1 MTTGWELCYSQLT
14 THKTQPNR
22 NMQDDRYTKGMQT
35 RRSVLGDAH
44 VDKAE
49 ANKTDFDSDFQEY
62 ITKNAWGDVW
72 SRPGLTK
79 RERSLIVIA
88 LMTALGHDEELAMH
102 IRATKNTGATKE
114 DVKEVLL
121 QTAVY
126 AGVPAA
132 NRAFKIAKEI
142 LG

>member
-1 MTTGWELCYSQLT
+1 MEDELY
-14 THKTQPNR
+14 N
-22 NMQDDRYTKGMQT
+22 KGMQT
-35 RRSVLGDAH
+35 RRSVLGSAH

-49 ANKTDFDSDFQEY
+49 AGKTDFDADFQEY
-62 ITKNAWGDVW
+62 ITNNAWGAVW

-79 RERSLIVIA
+79 RERSLITIA
-88 LMTALGHDEELAMH
+88 LLAALGHEDELAMH

-132 NRAFKIAKEI
+132 NKAFKIAKDVLEK
-142 LG
+142 

>member
-1 MTTGWELCYSQLT
+1 MNIITHNSPLT
-14 THKTQPNR
+14 TIR
-22 NMQDDRYTKGMQT
+22 NMHDEQYKKGMEA

-49 ANKTDFDSDFQEY
+49 ANKTNFDSDFQEY
-62 ITKNAWGDVW
+62 ITRNAWGDVW

-88 LMTALGHDEELAMH
+88 LMTALGHEEELAMH

-114 DVKEVLL
+114 DVQEVLL

-132 NRAFKIAKEI
+132 NKAFKIAKEI
-142 LG
+142 LE

>member
-1 MTTGWELCYSQLT
+1 MLYFITHISQSI
-14 THKTQPNR
+14 R
-22 NMQDDRYTKGMQT
+22 NMHDERYKKGMET

-49 ANKTDFDSDFQEY
+49 ANKTNFDSDFQEY
-62 ITKNAWGDVW
+62 ITRNAWGDVW

-88 LMTALGHDEELAMH
+88 LMTALGHEEELAMH

-114 DVKEVLL
+114 DVQEVLL

-132 NRAFKIAKEI
+132 NKAFKIAKEA
-142 LG
+142 LE